1 MNDTLSIL
9 FSGDLKLFHV
19 CFTYIIP
26 YMVYFFCSF
35 VLILVFIKVLI
46 CSNHY
51 HIVIYFMMPLVLFLI
66 KWVSTFYFIIFTWY
80 PWLSLITC
88 VIISEVILLSHISTF
103 MEFIKFKFYW
113 LVIFPSFILVTIVKY
128 IYCWA

>member
-1 MNDTLSIL
+1 MICLVSYFQEILSYFMCVLHI
-9 FSGDLKLFHV
+9 SFH
-19 CFTYIIP
+19 IWHI
-26 YMVYFFCSF
+26 FFCSF

-51 HIVIYFMMPLVLFLI
+51 RIVIYFMMPLVLFLI
-66 KWVSTFYFIIFTWY
+66 KWVSTFYFIIFIWY
-80 PWLSLITC
+80 PWLSFITC

-103 MEFIKFKFYW
+103 MKFIKFKYYW
-113 LVIFPSFILVTIVKY
+113 LIIFPFFILVTIVKY